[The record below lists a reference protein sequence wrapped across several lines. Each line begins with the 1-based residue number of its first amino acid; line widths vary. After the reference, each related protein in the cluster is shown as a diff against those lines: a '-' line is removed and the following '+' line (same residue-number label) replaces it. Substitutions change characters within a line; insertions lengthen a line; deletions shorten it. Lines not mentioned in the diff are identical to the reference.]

1 MERKLNWMRGSLVSE
16 SRGTER
22 GTRFGLPWGK
32 GSYRGGQLYL
42 KDQSGRSLPLQTE
55 PQAYWPDG
63 SVKWSLHSTV
73 YTDKPEYVIITD
85 EAPEQA
91 AQHALLVI
99 TKEDNKIT
107 INTGAA
113 VWTMETGMTPIHTTF
128 NGNTAAGS
136 LILQLENQLQTGGTD
151 TLVRIMPCY
160 GDVENVSL
168 EREGDLQ
175 AVVRLHG
182 AHVLLNGPRPRRWA
196 PFDLRLSFYAGS
208 AEVKMVH
215 TLTFDGREEE
225 DFIKGYG
232 LEWKLPLRGALQN
245 RFVRFGGETGLF
257 CESPRSIWKNSRKT
271 AHPSEREQMYRKQ
284 LKGEITP
291 ETQEILTGDMTV
303 WSDYQLLQHY
313 SDHYEIRKRTQ
324 AGCVW
329 VKGAAGR
336 RSLGVAYAGG
346 ENGGVGLVRRN
357 FWQKAPSMLEV
368 CGMNTPEATAR
379 VWFYSPEAPAID
391 MRRYDDKTHV
401 EDCYEGFNEMRASG
415 YGISNTNEA
424 VIETFSA
431 YPGNE
436 ALVEW
441 AHEGQEPDLLLISP
455 EEVVASKAFG
465 DSWSPVNRTTPEAS
479 KIEDLLEDL
488 FTQHKRI
495 REQFDMYGF
504 WDYGD
509 IRHTYDYARHNWL
522 YDMGGYAWQN
532 TELVPNLW
540 LWFSFLRSG
549 RADYFEW
556 AEAMTRHTSE
566 CDLYHLGPYKML
578 GSRHN
583 VVHWGCGCK
592 ECRVGLTQMYKPY
605 YYLTGDER
613 TGEILEM
620 EKDVDYAVA
629 SLDPLRAYY
638 SPGETYSAHVRFGPD
653 MMVFVGNWLTH
664 WERTQDTVYRDKIL
678 KLLEHFRGEEGFAAS
693 SIWGYTA
700 QTGKME
706 LFEKDR
712 PTAFNYCFGAEYVW
726 PEVLNVLDDPDLW
739 DAFMKA
745 GLVYENKEQ
754 MFTYSNGVVAYVA
767 GKTGNA
773 ALAAKCWADLLRDEE
788 HSQHDAVAVPII
800 IRHIEDAGVQ
810 KPIDEAGFLSGNGT
824 GQWGSHAIVMQAW
837 ITQYLTSESEK
848 EGTKS

>member
-1 MERKLNWMRGSLVSE
+1 MERKLNWMRKSHYQELRSAWK
-16 SRGTER
+16 
-22 GTRFGLPWGK
+22 GTRFGIPWAK
-32 GSYRGGQLYL
+32 GVYSGGPLFL
-42 KDQSGRSLPLQTE
+42 KSQDGRSLPLQTE
-55 PQAYWPDG
+55 QQAFWPDG

-73 YTDKPEYVIITD
+73 YKEKPESVTVTD
-85 EAPEQA
+85 QAPEEEA
-91 AQHALLVI
+91 AFSPLVI
-99 TKEDNKIT
+99 TREEKRIT
-107 INTGAA
+107 VDTGAA
-113 VWTMETGMTPIHTTF
+113 VWTMESGSRIPIQISF
-128 NGNTAAGS
+128 NGNTAQGS
-136 LILQLENQLQTGGTD
+136 LILQLENRLQTGGTD

-160 GDVENVSL
+160 GEVENITL
-168 EREGDLQ
+168 ERVGALN

-182 AHVLLNGPRPRRWA
+182 SHVLLCGPRPRRGA
-196 PFDLRLSFYAGS
+196 PFDLRLCFFAGS
-208 AEVKMVH
+208 AEVKMIH

-232 LEWKLPLRGALQN
+232 LEWKLPMAGALQN

-257 CESPRSIWKNSRKT
+257 CESPRSVWKNSRKT
-271 AHPSEREQMYRKQ
+271 AYASQRELMYRRQ
-284 LKGEITP
+284 LAGEITQ

-303 WSDYQLLQHY
+303 WNDYQILQHY

-324 AGCVW
+324 ENCVW
-329 VKGAAGR
+329 VKGAAGK

-346 ENGGVGLVRRN
+346 ENGGLGLFRRD
-357 FWQKAPSMLEV
+357 FWQKSPSMLEI
-368 CGMNTPEATAR
+368 CGMNTPEAVAR
-379 VWFYSPEAPAID
+379 IWFYSPEAPAID

-424 VIETFSA
+424 VIETFGA

-436 ALVEW
+436 AMVER
-441 AHEGQEPDLLLISP
+441 AHDWQERDLLLVPP
-455 EEVVASKAFG
+455 EEIIASKAFG
-465 DSWSPVNRTTPEAS
+465 DSWGTVNRTTPEAS
-479 KIEDLLEDL
+479 RIEDYLEDL
-488 FTQHKRI
+488 FTHHKRT

-509 IRHTYDYARHNWL
+509 IRHTYDYTRHNWL

-549 RADYFEW
+549 RPDYFEW

-620 EKDVDYAVA
+620 EKDVDFAVA

-664 WERTQDTVYRDKIL
+664 WERTKDTAYRDKIL
-678 KLLEHFRGEEGFAAS
+678 KLLEHFKGEEGFAAS

-712 PTAFNYCFGAEYVW
+712 ITPFNYCFGAEYVW
-726 PEVLNVLDDPDLW
+726 PEVLNVLDDPELW
-739 DAFMKA
+739 EAFMKA
-745 GLVYENKEQ
+745 GLIFEKEEAVS
-754 MFTYSNGVVAYVA
+754 TYSNGVAAYVA

-773 ALAAKCWADLLRDEE
+773 ALAEKCWADLLRDED
-788 HSQHDAVAVPII
+788 HSQHDAVAVPIV
-800 IRHIEDAGVQ
+800 IRHIDGAGVQ

-824 GQWGSHAIVMQAW
+824 GQWGSHAIVMLAW
-837 ITQYLTSESEK
+837 IAQYLNTEK